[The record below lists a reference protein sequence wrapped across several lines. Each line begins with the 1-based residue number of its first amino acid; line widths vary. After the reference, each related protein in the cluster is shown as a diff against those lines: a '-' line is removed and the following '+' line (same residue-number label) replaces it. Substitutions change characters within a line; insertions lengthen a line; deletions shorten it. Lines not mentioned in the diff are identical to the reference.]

1 MRGIAVYLEGGGQSR
16 GTKQRLRVG
25 MGHFLGQLKERARTK
40 SMFWKIVVCG
50 GRDGAFQQWIKQP
63 LNPRYPIR
71 ILLVDA
77 EGPVSGGVRA
87 HLERRDSWMI
97 PKAEEENVHLMVQTM
112 ETWIAADRSALADYY
127 GHRFL
132 ASALPVAEDLEAI
145 PKDSIQ
151 TALTRATLPT
161 QKRAYHKTRHA
172 PDLLRRIDPVLVRKR
187 CRMCDRLFK
196 VVDGLI
202 PAA

>member
-1 MRGIAVYLEGGGQSR
+1 ML
-16 GTKQRLRVG
+16 
-25 MGHFLGQLKERARTK
+25 
-40 SMFWKIVVCG
+40 WKIVVCG
-50 GRDGAFQQWIKQP
+50 GRDQAFHHWTKQP
-63 LNPRYPIR
+63 PTARYPIR

-87 HLERRDSWMI
+87 HLEQRDSWTI
-97 PKAEEENVHLMVQTM
+97 SKTEEENVHLMVQTM

-132 ASALPVAEDLEAI
+132 ASALPVAENLEAI
-145 PKDSIQ
+145 PKDRIQ
-151 TALTRATLPT
+151 TALTWATKPT

-172 PDLLRRIDPVLVRKR
+172 PDLLGRIDPDLVRSR
-187 CRMCDRLFK
+187 CRMCDRLFE

-202 PAA
+202 RAA

>member
-1 MRGIAVYLEGGGQSR
+1 MSISWCRP
-16 GTKQRLRVG
+16 
-25 MGHFLGQLKERARTK
+25 
-40 SMFWKIVVCG
+40 WKPG
-50 GRDGAFQQWIKQP
+50 SG
-63 LNPRYPIR
+63 NP
-71 ILLVDA
+71 
-77 EGPVSGGVRA
+77 GSGNLDRET
-87 HLERRDSWMI
+87 LDRETLDR
-97 PKAEEENVHLMVQTM
+97 

-145 PKDSIQ
+145 PEDSIQ

-187 CRMCDRLFK
+187 CRMCDRLFE
-196 VVDGLI
+196 VMGGLI
-202 PAA
+202 RAA

>member
-1 MRGIAVYLEGGGQSR
+1 MRGIAIYLEGGGHAR

-25 MGHFLGQLKERARTK
+25 MSHFLGQLKERARGK
-40 SMFWKIVVCG
+40 SMLWKIVVCG
-50 GRDGAFQQWIKQP
+50 GRDRAFHDWCKQP
-63 LNPRYPIR
+63 PTARYPIR

-77 EGPVSGGVRA
+77 EGPVSGSVRA
-87 HLERRDSWMI
+87 HLERRDSWSI

-127 GHRFL
+127 GQHFL

-145 PKDSIQ
+145 PKDRIR
-151 TALTRATLPT
+151 TALTRATIPT
-161 QKRAYHKTRHA
+161 QKREYHKTRHA
-172 PDLLRRIDPVLVRKR
+172 PDLLQRIDPDLVRRR
-187 CRMCDRLFK
+187 CRMCHRLFE

-202 PAA
+202 RAA